1 MQLTYDDTA
10 YTGPRFRYGLQ
21 YRPKAPGAVPKG
33 FILDSDRLSSDYRYG
48 TIDYPTELS
57 REQVS
62 DYELIFVG
70 EFTDDKIAIKRT
82 PVSHCQNCG
91 REFKNPELVYYA
103 PLDGNIVCSE
113 CAEIHKDRQLRIYAK
128 EG

>member
-33 FILDSDRLSSDYRYG
+33 FIVDSDRLSSEYRYG
-48 TIDYPTELS
+48 TLDYPSELS

-70 EFTDDKIAIKRT
+70 EFTGDKIAIKRAV
-82 PVSHCQNCG
+82 VSHCQNCG
-91 REFKNPELVYYA
+91 KDFDSPELVYFA
-103 PLDGNIVCSE
+103 PIDGNIVCTKCS
-113 CAEIHKDRQLRIYAK
+113 EIHRERQLSIYVK
-128 EG
+128 EE